1 MKKLEVKD
9 LKENFFEA
17 IGKEWML
24 VTAGTKEKFNTMT
37 ASWGGIGWLWNKPV
51 AFVFIRPERYT
62 YEFLE
67 ENDHLTLSFLGEENK
82 KIHAVCGSK
91 SGRNIDKVK
100 ETGLKPVFT
109 EKGNVLFEQARLSL
123 ECKKLYADA
132 IKPEC
137 FLDKESLE
145 DEFNELSLQYEGYK
159 FNIGN
164 DSLLNLL
171 STEQAKV
178 QRLQEELRTVKATN
192 TKEIARLKK
201 ELQTLRKI
209 MRNYVVQI
217 DSLNRANEQLKV
229 EKNEAVKKYKQA
241 SSTATTLKK
250 EKEKLTERVTLASRL
265 DATGINVTP
274 VNGRGKKAKVI
285 KKMEQFVVDF
295 RISKNIT
302 APVGEK
308 TIYVRIM
315 KPDDDILLKSRA
327 DVFTFEGKEI
337 NYSMKKLVEYD
348 GEELPVTM
356 YWNIEEF
363 LSPGTY
369 RVDIFADGNLIGR
382 KSFTLEK

>member
-1 MKKLEVKD
+1 MFIFNRNRMDAEKKE
-9 LKENFFEA
+9 
-17 IGKEWML
+17 
-24 VTAGTKEKFNTMT
+24 TKEINKMSLLIMAVVVLLLIIAG
-37 ASWGGIGWLWNKPV
+37 ASYYIFHQKQQMEDL
-51 AFVFIRPERYT
+51 
-62 YEFLE
+62 
-67 ENDHLTLSFLGEENK
+67 
-82 KIHAVCGSK
+82 
-91 SGRNIDKVK
+91 
-100 ETGLKPVFT
+100 
-109 EKGNVLFEQARLSL
+109 EQA
-123 ECKKLYADA
+123 YV
-132 IKPEC
+132 
-137 FLDKESLE
+137 LDKESLE

-265 DATGINVTP
+265 DATGINGTP
-274 VNGRGKKAKVI
+274 VKGRGKKAKVI

-295 RISKNIT
+295 RIGKNIT

>member
-1 MKKLEVKD
+1 MDSEKKE
-9 LKENFFEA
+9 
-17 IGKEWML
+17 
-24 VTAGTKEKFNTMT
+24 TKE
-37 ASWGGIGWLWNKPV
+37 INK
-51 AFVFIRPERYT
+51 
-62 YEFLE
+62 
-67 ENDHLTLSFLGEENK
+67 LSLL
-82 KIHAVCGSK
+82 IMAV
-91 SGRNIDKVK
+91 V
-100 ETGLKPVFT
+100 
-109 EKGNVLFEQARLSL
+109 VLLLIIAGAGYYIFHQKQQMQDLEQA
-123 ECKKLYADA
+123 YV
-132 IKPEC
+132 
-137 FLDKESLE
+137 LDKESLE

-159 FNIGN
+159 FTIGN

-209 MRNYVVQI
+209 MRNYVIQI

-229 EKNEAVKKYKQA
+229 EKNEAVKKYQQA

-265 DATGINVTP
+265 DATGITVTP

-295 RISKNIT
+295 RLAKNIT

-308 TIYVRIM
+308 TVYVRIM

>member
-1 MKKLEVKD
+1 MNLTNC
-9 LKENFFEA
+9 L
-17 IGKEWML
+17 
-24 VTAGTKEKFNTMT
+24 FNMR
-37 ASWGGIGWLWNKPV
+37 V
-51 AFVFIRPERYT
+51 
-62 YEFLE
+62 
-67 ENDHLTLSFLGEENK
+67 
-82 KIHAVCGSK
+82 
-91 SGRNIDKVK
+91 
-100 ETGLKPVFT
+100 
-109 EKGNVLFEQARLSL
+109 
-123 ECKKLYADA
+123 
-132 IKPEC
+132 
-137 FLDKESLE
+137 
-145 DEFNELSLQYEGYK
+145 
-159 FNIGN
+159 IGN

-265 DATGINVTP
+265 DATVINVTP

-327 DVFTFEGKEI
+327 DVFAFEGKEI
-337 NYSMKKLVEYD
+337 NYSMKKLVEYN

>member
-1 MKKLEVKD
+1 MDAEKKE
-9 LKENFFEA
+9 
-17 IGKEWML
+17 
-24 VTAGTKEKFNTMT
+24 TKE
-37 ASWGGIGWLWNKPV
+37 INKMSLL
-51 AFVFIRPERYT
+51 IM
-62 YEFLE
+62 
-67 ENDHLTLSFLGEENK
+67 
-82 KIHAVCGSK
+82 AV
-91 SGRNIDKVK
+91 V
-100 ETGLKPVFT
+100 
-109 EKGNVLFEQARLSL
+109 VLLLIIAGAAYYIFHQNQQMEDLEQA
-123 ECKKLYADA
+123 YV
-132 IKPEC
+132 
-137 FLDKESLE
+137 LDKESLE

-265 DATGINVTP
+265 DATGSNVTP

>member
-1 MKKLEVKD
+1 MED
-9 LKENFFEA
+9 Q
-17 IGKEWML
+17 
-24 VTAGTKEKFNTMT
+24 
-37 ASWGGIGWLWNKPV
+37 
-51 AFVFIRPERYT
+51 
-62 YEFLE
+62 
-67 ENDHLTLSFLGEENK
+67 LT
-82 KIHAVCGSK
+82 
-91 SGRNIDKVK
+91 
-100 ETGLKPVFT
+100 
-109 EKGNVLFEQARLSL
+109 
-123 ECKKLYADA
+123 
-132 IKPEC
+132 
-137 FLDKESLE
+137 
-145 DEFNELSLQYEGYK
+145 ELSLQYEGYK

-164 DSLLNLL
+164 DSLLNLW
-171 STEQAKV
+171 STEHAQV

-308 TIYVRIM
+308 TIFVRIM

>member
-1 MKKLEVKD
+1 MDAEKKE
-9 LKENFFEA
+9 
-17 IGKEWML
+17 
-24 VTAGTKEKFNTMT
+24 TKE
-37 ASWGGIGWLWNKPV
+37 INKMSLL
-51 AFVFIRPERYT
+51 IM
-62 YEFLE
+62 
-67 ENDHLTLSFLGEENK
+67 
-82 KIHAVCGSK
+82 AV
-91 SGRNIDKVK
+91 V
-100 ETGLKPVFT
+100 
-109 EKGNVLFEQARLSL
+109 VLLLIIAGAAYYIFHQNQQMEDLEQA
-123 ECKKLYADA
+123 YV
-132 IKPEC
+132 
-137 FLDKESLE
+137 LDKESLE

-302 APVGEK
+302 APVDFTQIKKEAKAFMVGKDGEK
-308 TIYVRIM
+308 EFPHIR
-315 KPDDDILLKSRA
+315 
-327 DVFTFEGKEI
+327 FTFEGKEI